1 MKDQDESLLVVRAK
15 GRLTLE
21 QMNNIQSL
29 LTPIAEKMGITPLV
43 VDEGLDVGVHSDIRP
58 LLEEQLVEQR
68 QTNQLLLMLIEAMGE
83 EDSDPGD
90 EAQTYMDGTPVA
102 Q

>member
-83 EDSDPGD
+83 EDSDPDD
-90 EAQTYMDGTPVA
+90 EPVTYMDGTRA
-102 Q
+102 D